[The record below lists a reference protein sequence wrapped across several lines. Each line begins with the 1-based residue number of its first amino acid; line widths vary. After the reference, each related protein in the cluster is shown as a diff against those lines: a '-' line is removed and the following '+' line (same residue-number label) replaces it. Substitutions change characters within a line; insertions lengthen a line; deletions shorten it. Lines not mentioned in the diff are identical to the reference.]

1 MEKMIMEVITMIY
14 VHLAEGFEEVEALTV
29 VDVLRRA
36 EADVKTVSV
45 TGSRMVTGTHGI
57 PVEADLLF
65 EDADYDK
72 CEMIVLPGGL
82 PGAYN
87 LRDSSCVKNLLD
99 YAFANNKIMGA
110 ICAAPYVYDTFGYLK
125 GIRATAN
132 PGFADKMVN
141 CNFCTDR
148 VAVDGNFITSQ
159 GPGTTHE
166 FAAAFIAKL
175 KDKKLADELID
186 EMLFRR

>member
-1 MEKMIMEVITMIY
+1 MIY

-57 PVEADLLF
+57 SVEADLLF

-82 PGAYN
+82 GGVESILGCQAA
-87 LRDSSCVKNLLD
+87 LDAVKRAWD
-99 YAFANNKIMGA
+99 GGKYVAA
-110 ICAAPYVYDTFGYLK
+110 ICAGPTVLAKL
-125 GIRATAN
+125 GITAGRRATCY
-132 PGFADKMVN
+132 PGCETQM
-141 CNFCTDR
+141 
-148 VAVDGNFITSQ
+148 
-159 GPGTTHE
+159 PGTEYTPVQAQQDGKLITGQAPGAS
-166 FAAAFIAKL
+166 FAFGLKLLAALRGEQTA
-175 KDKKLADELID
+175 ADVAEGMVI
-186 EMLFRR
+186 RG

>member
-1 MEKMIMEVITMIY
+1 MIY

-72 CEMIVLPGGL
+72 CEMIVLPGGM
-82 PGAYN
+82 PGTLNEEASPVVQAAIDY
-87 LRDSSCVKNLLD
+87 CVKND
-99 YAFANNKIMGA
+99 RYVSA
-110 ICAAPYVYDTFGYLK
+110 ICAAPSILGKK
-125 GIRATAN
+125 GLLEGKTAVCY
-132 PGFADKMVN
+132 PGFETALTGAAIGSEGVVQDGK
-141 CNFCTDR
+141 FITAKGAG
-148 VAVDGNFITSQ
+148 VAVDFGLRLIQVLCGEKT
-159 GPGTTHE
+159 
-166 FAAAFIAKL
+166 AAEIRASIIC
-175 KDKKLADELID
+175 D
-186 EMLFRR
+186 

>member
-72 CEMIVLPGGL
+72 CEMIVLRPSWLDGSTNLQAHEGL
-82 PGAYN
+82 TAN
-87 LRDSSCVKNLLD
+87 IR
-99 YAFANNKIMGA
+99 AFASAGKKLAA
-110 ICAAPYVYDTFGYLK
+110 ICAAPMVFGSC
-125 GIRATAN
+125 GILDGKKSNDISGHGRI
-132 PGFADKMVN
+132 P
-141 CNFCTDR
+141 DR
-148 VAVDGNFITSQ
+148 S
-159 GPGTTHE
+159 
-166 FAAAFIAKL
+166 
-175 KDKKLADELID
+175 
-186 EMLFRR
+186 